1 MQVPKGK
8 KKTKFF
14 FLIKISPGSFPKKGI
29 FSKKMKK
36 TPKPTKKI
44 PNIKKSFPKLKNNF
58 SGILFHFFFYL
69 LQNFFSNFFPA
80 QSKSNTT
87 S

>member
-29 FSKKMKK
+29 FSKKTKK
-36 TPKPTKKI
+36 SPKPTKKI
-44 PNIKKSFPKLKNNF
+44 PNIKKIFPKL
-58 SGILFHFFFYL
+58 
-69 LQNFFSNFFPA
+69 
-80 QSKSNTT
+80 
-87 S
+87 